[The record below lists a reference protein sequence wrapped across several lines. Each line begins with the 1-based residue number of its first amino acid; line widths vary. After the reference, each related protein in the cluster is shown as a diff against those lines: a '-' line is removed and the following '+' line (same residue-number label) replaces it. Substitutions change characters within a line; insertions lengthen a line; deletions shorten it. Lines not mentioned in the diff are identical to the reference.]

1 MQGVGKRD
9 FWPSDEAFWP
19 AATQYYNVQKWHMYD
34 SWTEN
39 NPNAYLPIARAVDT
53 RNRGVKTD
61 RYLQNAAYC
70 RMKNITVGWNIPK
83 EWISKIHLSNAS
95 VYVSGENLFEFSKI
109 KGPYD
114 PESAGGSGAM
124 LYPFMRTYSFGINLT
139 F

>member
-1 MQGVGKRD
+1 
-9 FWPSDEAFWP
+9 
-19 AATQYYNVQKWHMYD
+19 MYD